1 MWSLLLP
8 GIGIGIGGFSGFL
21 IGYALKKFLKILL
34 IICGFFLFI
43 FLLLEYKGI
52 VKVDYAK
59 LSKAMSQIADKTVQL
74 FPELLQVLSLVSYS
88 SSFILGFLIGFK
100 LG

>member
-1 MWSLLLP
+1 MWSLPLSL
-8 GIGIGIGGFSGFL
+8 IGIGGFSGFL

-43 FLLLEYKGI
+43 LLLLEYKGI
-52 VKVDYAK
+52 VKIDYAK
-59 LSKAMSQIADKTVQL
+59 LGEAMTKIVDKAVQL
-74 FPELLQVLSLVSYS
+74 FPELLQTVTLISYS
-88 SSFILGFLIGFK
+88 SSFFLGFLLGFK